1 MTISLTVAAQ
11 NLRAKIRGTPII
23 LNLTELNDATAAA
36 EAAALAAAAS
46 EAAAAASEAA
56 ADADATAAD
65 ADASAASA
73 SAVAAAASAAAAS
86 ATLANKIDKDGSVVF
101 AANQPMGGFKLTG
114 LGAATANGDAVS
126 FEQVSLISQLN
137 RLPRSY
143 LSGLAL
149 SNNSGDALNDI
160 DIAVGECR
168 DSTNVIDM
176 TLAAGLTKRIDA
188 AWVVGSVQGGLDGTE
203 SVAGTPDTS
212 TWYHLYLIMRP
223 DTGVVDAIFSENAS
237 TPTLPTNYTRYRRIG
252 SVFNGSGGDIK
263 AFSQN
268 GDVFNWTTVTTD
280 NNGTTDIAALTLQ
293 LVSTPLGIK
302 TQPILTGSISQ
313 SGVGSINVQLADS
326 TASTAVIQAAF
337 TAFDLETCDWNV
349 AGGIFTNTASQI
361 FYRRDTTSATISA
374 SLLQTVGYIDRR
386 GRDA

>member
-11 NLRAKIRGTPII
+11 NLRAKIRGTPIL

-46 EAAAAASEAA
+46 EAAAAGSEAA
-56 ADADATAAD
+56 ADADAAAAD

-73 SAVAAAASAAAAS
+73 SAAAAAASAAAAS

-114 LGAATANGDAVS
+114 LDAATANGDAVR

-137 RLPRSY
+137 RLPRSF

-176 TLAAGLTKRIDA
+176 TLAAVLTKRIDA

-223 DTGVVDAIFSENAS
+223 DTGVVDAIFSESAS
-237 TPTLPTNYTRYRRIG
+237 APTLPTNYTRFRRIG
-252 SVFNGSGGDIK
+252 SVFNGSGGDIR
-263 AFSQN
+263 AFTQT
-268 GDVFNWTTVTTD
+268 GDIFLWNTSVTD
-280 NNGTTDIAALTLQ
+280 NSATTDIAALTLQ
-293 LVSTPLGIK
+293 VISTPLGIK
-302 TQPILTGSISQ
+302 TQPLLTGFVVQ
-313 SGVGSINVQLADS
+313 SGAGSINVQVAD
-326 TASTAVIQAAF
+326 AVAATAVVQCGLS
-337 TAFDLETCDWNV
+337 TFDLQTVEWNIM
-349 AGGIFTNTASQI
+349 GGISTNTASQI
-361 FYRRDTTSATISA
+361 FYRRDATTATIGSSA
-374 SLLQTVGYIDRR
+374 LTTVGWMDRR
-386 GRDA
+386 GRDT